1 MVVLSMK
8 TKQKFYREG
17 DGYLMVTGESPK
29 GFKGILF
36 VVWEGDI
43 DDLKEGVRTLD
54 QLKDLEEVDD
64 IDWEWYQAFAQRAGF
79 DPEPKHVEV
88 EKPKR
93 KKTRANSRRRDAPLV
108 EYVAHCA
115 AGLDP
120 VTAAVASGVM
130 DSPQEE
136 CEDEPQIEV
145 DPTFHGV
152 VVSICALLGL
162 LFYLFCL
169 SCQ

>member
-8 TKQKFYREG
+8 TKRKFYRDG
-17 DGYLMVTGESPK
+17 DGYLMVTGERPN

-54 QLKDLEEVDD
+54 QLKDLEEVHD
-64 IDWEWYQAFAQRAGF
+64 IDWEWYQAFAERAGF
-79 DPEPKHVEV
+79 DPEHEPV

-93 KKTRANSRRRDAPLV
+93 KSARTNSRRRDTPLV

-115 AGLDP
+115 AGIDP
-120 VTAAVASGVM
+120 ITAAVASGVM

-136 CEDEPQIEV
+136 REDEPQIEV
-145 DPTFHGV
+145 DPTFHSV
-152 VVSICALLGL
+152 VVGICALLGL
-162 LFYLFCL
+162 LSYLFCL